1 MRKIY
6 KKLISL
12 VIFLIVTFGIMIP
25 LYVHYTARQFTGAYD
40 TLLLSKHS
48 PYDTILIEVH
58 YQEGAEPY
66 AASLSTLKE
75 KVANYT
81 GKNVIVVKYPDL
93 KDFEISGAVGDD
105 GVKVFGDRILQN
117 HTLYHSGWLSGRMV
131 IYLIYT
137 NSNWEG
143 NTNFSAAGITYNAD
157 SIIVFKDVVKTE
169 EIETPVLLH
178 EMGHLWGLEHSN
190 KTDDIMNVHID
201 EYLLSHVFNK
211 LPDDFS
217 DEERKMLL
225 ENHDSWL
232 IFPMKPYETLYSA
245 ALNRQSTMG

>member
-12 VIFLIVTFGIMIP
+12 IIFLIVTFGIMIP

-58 YQEGAEPY
+58 YQEGVEPY
-66 AASLSTLKE
+66 AASLDALKE

-81 GKNVIVVKYPDL
+81 GKNVIVIKYPDI
-93 KDFEISGAVGDD
+93 KDVEVSGTVGDD
-105 GVKVFGDRILQN
+105 GVRAFGDRILQN
-117 HTLYHSGWLSGRMV
+117 HTQYHSGWLSGHMV
-131 IYLIYT
+131 IYIIYT
-137 NSNWEG
+137 NSSWEG
-143 NTNFSAAGITYNAD
+143 NMNYSAAGITYNAD
-157 SIIVFKDVVKTE
+157 SIIIFKDVVQTQE
-169 EIETPVLLH
+169 VETPVLLH

-190 KTDDIMNVHID
+190 NTDDIMNVHID
-201 EYLLSHVFNK
+201 EYLLSHVFDK

-217 DEERKMLL
+217 EQERKILL
-225 ENHDSWL
+225 EKHDSWL
-232 IFPMKPYETLYSA
+232 IFPVKPYESLYSA
-245 ALNRQSTMG
+245 ALNRQSALG